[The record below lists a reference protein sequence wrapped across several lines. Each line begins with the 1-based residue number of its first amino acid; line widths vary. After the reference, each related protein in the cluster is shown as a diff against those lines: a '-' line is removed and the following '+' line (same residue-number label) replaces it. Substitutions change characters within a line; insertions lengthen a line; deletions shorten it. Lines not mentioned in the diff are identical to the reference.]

1 MTRIIKKISLYT
13 LWTGVVLQLAAAM
26 VAIVAKK
33 DTKRGFL
40 ALALGLTGAANA
52 LVLMHLNQEH
62 PEVTSEVTSA
72 E

>member
-1 MTRIIKKISLYT
+1 MLIKKITLFT
-13 LWTGVVLQLAAAM
+13 LWTGVILQLAAAM

-33 DTKRGFL
+33 DAKRGFL

-62 PEVTSEVTSA
+62 PEVTPEVTSA

>member
-1 MTRIIKKISLYT
+1 MTMRIKKITLFT
-13 LWTGVVLQLAAAM
+13 LWTGVILQLAAAM

-33 DTKRGFL
+33 DAKRGFL

-62 PEVTSEVTSA
+62 PEVTPEVTSA

>member
-1 MTRIIKKISLYT
+1 MTMRIKKITLFT
-13 LWTGVVLQLAAAM
+13 LWTGVILQLAAAM

-33 DTKRGFL
+33 DAKRGFL

-52 LVLMHLNQEH
+52 LVLMHLYQEH
-62 PEVTSEVTSA
+62 PEVTPEVTSA